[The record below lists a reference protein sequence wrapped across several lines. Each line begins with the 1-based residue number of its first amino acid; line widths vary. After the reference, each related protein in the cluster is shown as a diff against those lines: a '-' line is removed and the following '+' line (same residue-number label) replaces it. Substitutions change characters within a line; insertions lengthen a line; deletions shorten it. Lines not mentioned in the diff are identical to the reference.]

1 MQLQE
6 YGTYSKCVE
15 ALRPRQR
22 RRPDHRQHDPRRLRR
37 PSRPQGQVQASSAS
51 TFSEENYGIGLKKGD
66 TELCTKVTDAIKK
79 MIADGSWQKAV
90 TTNLG
95 PAGFKPGAGN
105 PPTPGACSLS

>member
-6 YGTYSKCVE
+6 YDTYSECVE
-15 ALRPRQR
+15 ALNAKVR

-37 PSRPQGQVQASSAS
+37 QPAYKGKLKVVGK

-66 TELCTKVTDAIKK
+66 TALCTKVTDALKK

-90 TTNLG
+90 DDQPRPGRLQARRRQ
-95 PAGFKPGAGN
+95 PAHARA
-105 PPTPGACSLS
+105 ACS